1 MGAARHRGQ
10 CCNAQSPEPL
20 FPAGTKEVNMRNLI
34 RSGIFG
40 LVLVSAGTS
49 ALPLYKDRFVDAKSG
64 YIVESQEVG
73 SWMKL
78 AGRHPATGSTFRLKV
93 SRHGRVTGL
102 WDGRPVDFVLD
113 DKSADVQLA
122 EAAAADGAK

>member
-1 MGAARHRGQ
+1 
-10 CCNAQSPEPL
+10 
-20 FPAGTKEVNMRNLI
+20 MRNFL
-34 RSGIFG
+34 RSAAFG
-40 LVLVSAGTS
+40 LVLVSTGAS

-64 YIVESQEVG
+64 YIVERQDVG

-78 AGRHPATGSTFRLKV
+78 TGRHPATGSTFRLKV

-102 WDGRPVDFVLD
+102 WDGRPVDFVVG

-122 EAAAADGAK
+122 KADAAAGAR